1 MIRRR
6 SSRTL
11 LVAAALV
18 VFPACRRDESAA
30 PGDAGTDASPSGTAS
45 AAANPAPPP
54 PDLAPAPDVP
64 SDHSLPATEP
74 RRFLVKRFE
83 DDPQLSLHRDA
94 VLAHFGTNVAF
105 PLSLQVEALPGDRQA
120 LLLEDSSQPDKP
132 LVLVVAADGTRAW
145 TKEMPLAGI
154 VPGVREMTMVRGPD
168 SSVGVAFCDAKGE
181 LAALRAWTS
190 EGGIFADYE
199 VLEIPHCEAISAL
212 YWPGHGHVVV
222 AAGEGEAR
230 ASRID
235 ERGMRAWGRS
245 GLTLPWKPDLG
256 AAVVILVDT
265 EDTFVL
271 VGAGSAEGPLSRR
284 EEAVFAMRYDERGK
298 ELWPAPIAVGRPSG
312 KAPKRPTA
320 RVVATGKMEI
330 ELMEGAARRRLELSS
345 EGNVV
350 VLPERR

>member
-6 SSRTL
+6 SSGTL

-30 PGDAGTDASPSGTAS
+30 PADAGTDASAAATAS
-45 AAANPAPPP
+45 AAANPAPSP
-54 PDLAPAPDVP
+54 PAPDVP
-64 SDHSLPATEP
+64 SDHALPATEP
-74 RRFLVKRFE
+74 RRSDVKRLE
-83 DDPQLSLHRDA
+83 DDPRLSLHRDA
-94 VLAHFGTNVAF
+94 VLAHFGEHVGL
-105 PLSLQVEALPGDRQA
+105 PLSLQVETLPGDRQA
-120 LLLEDSSQPDKP
+120 LLIQDSSQPDKP

-154 VPGVREMTMVRGPD
+154 VPGVREMMVVRGPE
-168 SSVGVAFCDAKGE
+168 SSVGVAFCDAAGK

-199 VLEIPHCEAISAL
+199 VVEIPHCEAISAL

-222 AAGEGEAR
+222 ASGEGEAR

-235 ERGMRAWGRS
+235 EQGMRAWGRS
-245 GLTLPWKPDLG
+245 GLTLPWKPAPG
-256 AAVVILVDT
+256 AAVGILVDT
-265 EDTFVL
+265 DDTFVL
-271 VGAGSAEGPLSRR
+271 VGAGSAERPLSRR

-312 KAPKRPTA
+312 NVPKRPTA
-320 RVVATGKMEI
+320 RVITTGKMEI
-330 ELMEGAARRRLELSS
+330 EMAEGSTRRRLELSS
-345 EGNVV
+345 EGTVI

>member
-30 PGDAGTDASPSGTAS
+30 PGDAGTDASAAMTTS
-45 AAANPAPPP
+45 AAAPPAPSP
-54 PDLAPAPDVP
+54 PAPDVP
-64 SDHSLPATEP
+64 SDHALPATEP
-74 RRFLVKRFE
+74 QRFPVKRIE
-83 DDPQLSLHRDA
+83 DDPRLSLHRDA
-94 VLAHFGTNVAF
+94 VLAHFGEHVGL

-120 LLLEDSSQPDKP
+120 LLIQDSSQPDKP

-154 VPGVREMTMVRGPD
+154 VPGVREMTVVRGPEA
-168 SSVGVAFCDAKGE
+168 SVGMAFCDAAGE
-181 LAALRAWTS
+181 LAALRVWTS

-199 VLEIPHCEAISAL
+199 VVEIPHCEVISAL

-235 ERGMRAWGRS
+235 ERGLRAWGRS
-245 GLTLPWKPDLG
+245 GLTLPWKPDPG
-256 AAVVILVDT
+256 AAVGILVDT

-271 VGAGSAEGPLSRR
+271 LGAGSAEGSLTRR

-312 KAPKRPTA
+312 KAPARPTA
-320 RVVATGKMEI
+320 RVVTTGKMEV
-330 ELMEGAARRRLELSS
+330 EMTEGAARRRLELSS
-345 EGNVV
+345 EGNVI